1 MDAKQTIIDMV
12 SAKFELKPDDKVMLA
27 DIDLAIADAL
37 DYCNRDELVGNM
49 PYIVSD
55 IYVWRKNR
63 EGTEGETNRTE
74 GGVSQAFEVGLPKH
88 ITSKLN
94 RYRLG
99 SVRRL

>member
-1 MDAKQTIIDMV
+1 MDAKQQIIQLVSLRFGLEQTDSVMQTEIDM
-12 SAKFELKPDDKVMLA
+12 
-27 DIDLAIADAL
+27 AIADAL

-49 PYIVSD
+49 PFIVVD
-55 IYVWRKNR
+55 IYTWRKNR

-74 GGVSQAFEVGLPKH
+74 GGVLQGFELGFPKH